1 VINLV
6 LTLPISCA
14 MQKPTG
20 IIALLD
26 EAWYVAQHYKLS
38 FFYRLA
44 DWQIGRFQIPDCSPS
59 EEDEL
64 C

>member
-38 FFYRLA
+38 FFVT
-44 DWQIGRFQIPDCSPS
+44 DFRFQIMTSLAIS
-59 EEDEL
+59 WI
-64 C
+64 

>member
-1 VINLV
+1 MTTIFLNWEV
-6 LTLPISCA
+6 L
-14 MQKPTG
+14 KPTG